1 MPHPQPFSR
10 GEGSL
15 AVQILNIPPSIINFK
30 LLQMTKRQLTNA
42 GSLPPLS
49 EGAGGGSYRYIEIQL
64 EGSVARINL
73 NRPERHNALIL
84 ELIEELSLALDE
96 LATRVDI
103 HFVVLSGN
111 GRSFCAGAD
120 LNWFYSSE
128 QLSLEQNTERYRHL
142 ADLLLKIYQ
151 LPQITIAV
159 VRGNVFGGGIGLMA
173 ACDFVLAE
181 ANTRFMFSEVKLGL
195 LPATILPFV
204 AKRLSV
210 QNLRKW
216 ILTGS
221 LFVVNEAHR
230 IGLVDEIY
238 NDDDLDRELSNL
250 IMSFESASPSAI
262 KKAKLMINQVISGDI
277 DVADTTTTSAILAEA
292 LLSHDG
298 QEGIHAFLEKRK
310 PEWKK

>member
-1 MPHPQPFSR
+1 MK
-10 GEGSL
+10 
-15 AVQILNIPPSIINFK
+15 ND
-30 LLQMTKRQLTNA
+30 
-42 GSLPPLS
+42 
-49 EGAGGGSYRYIEIQL
+49 YRYIEIQL
-64 EGSVARINL
+64 EGPVARINL

-84 ELIEELSLALDE
+84 ELIDELSLALDE
-96 LATRVDI
+96 VAMRDDI

-142 ADLLLKIYQ
+142 ANLLLKIFQ
-151 LPQITIAV
+151 LPQITIAA

-195 LPATILPFV
+195 LPATILSFV

-216 ILTGS
+216 ILTGN

-238 NDDDLDRELSNL
+238 NDDDLERELSSL
-250 IMSFESASPSAI
+250 MISFESASPSAI

-298 QEGIHAFLEKRK
+298 QEGIHAFLEKRNPK
-310 PEWKK
+310 WKN

>member
-1 MPHPQPFSR
+1 MNNGSFLPSP
-10 GEGSL
+10 GE
-15 AVQILNIPPSIINFK
+15 V
-30 LLQMTKRQLTNA
+30 
-42 GSLPPLS
+42 
-49 EGAGGGSYRYIEIQL
+49 GGGSYIEIKL
-64 EGSVARINL
+64 EGPVVRINL

-96 LATRVDI
+96 VATRDDI
-103 HFVVLSGN
+103 NFVVLSGN

-128 QLSLEQNTERYRHL
+128 QLSLEQNTERYEHL
-142 ADLLLKIYQ
+142 ANLLLKMYQ
-151 LPQITIAV
+151 LPQMTIAA

-181 ANTRFMFSEVKLGL
+181 ENTRFMFSEVKLGL

-216 ILTGS
+216 ILTGA
-221 LFVVNEAHR
+221 LFSASEAHEA
-230 IGLVDEIY
+230 GLIDVLCQTGEI
-238 NDDDLDRELSNL
+238 DTCLTGFLA
-250 IMSFESASPSAI
+250 SFDQASPSAV
-262 KKAKLMINQVISGDI
+262 KKAKQLINRVASGEI
-277 DVADTTTTSAILAEA
+277 GIADSNATAKILAET
-292 LLSHDG
+292 LLAPDG

-310 PEWKK
+310 PEWTK

>member
-1 MPHPQPFSR
+1 MSKDKSMHSNSFLPSFG
-10 GEGSL
+10 GE
-15 AVQILNIPPSIINFK
+15 
-30 LLQMTKRQLTNA
+30 
-42 GSLPPLS
+42 
-49 EGAGGGSYRYIEIQL
+49 GGGSYIEVQI
-64 EGSVARINL
+64 EGPVVRINL

-84 ELIEELSLALDE
+84 ELIEELSQALDE
-96 LATRVDI
+96 VSEMNEIL
-103 HFVVLSGN
+103 FVVLSGN

-128 QLSLEQNTERYRHL
+128 QLSLEQNTERYQHL
-142 ADLLLKIYQ
+142 ADLLLKIYR
-151 LPQITIAV
+151 LPQITIAA

-216 ILTGS
+216 ILTGN

-230 IGLVDEIY
+230 MGLVDEIY
-238 NDDDLDRELSNL
+238 NSGHLENELSTF
-250 IMSFESASPSAI
+250 IASFEAASPSAI
-262 KKAKLMINQVISGDI
+262 KRAKQLINDVVSGNI
-277 DVADTTTTSAILAEA
+277 DVTDTTVTSSILAKA
-292 LLSHDG
+292 LLSADG

-310 PEWKK
+310 PEWKTQSPTKSPPRGDLIT

>member
-1 MPHPQPFSR
+1 MK
-10 GEGSL
+10 
-15 AVQILNIPPSIINFK
+15 NN
-30 LLQMTKRQLTNA
+30 
-42 GSLPPLS
+42 
-49 EGAGGGSYRYIEIQL
+49 YRYIEIQL
-64 EGSVARINL
+64 KGPLVGINL

-84 ELIEELSLALDE
+84 ELIEELSQALDE
-96 LATRVDI
+96 VAMRDDI
-103 HFVVLSGN
+103 NFVVLSGN

-128 QLSLEQNTERYRHL
+128 QLSLEQNTERYQHL
-142 ADLLLKIYQ
+142 ANLLLKIYH
-151 LPQITIAV
+151 LPQITIAA

-216 ILTGS
+216 ILTGN

-238 NDDDLDRELSNL
+238 NDNDLGRELFSL
-250 IMSFESASPSAI
+250 IASFEAASPSAI
-262 KKAKLMINQVISGDI
+262 KKAKLMINQVIGGDI
-277 DVADTTTTSAILAEA
+277 DVVDTNATSAILAEA